1 VPALRLLHGATNGSV
16 LIVGDRIARAGDV
29 SMFDVP
35 DDTQTIDCTG
45 ATILPGFWNAHVHFF
60 ERKWSDASSIP
71 APELTAQLE
80 DFTGY
85 GFTTVFDLSSLHSN
99 TRALRERIERN
110 DVLGPNIRSVG
121 EGLVP
126 IGALPPPA
134 VMTVLGVAP
143 TPMPEVADAR
153 SGLEATRALL
163 DAGVDAIKV
172 FLSSNS
178 GQVVMSLDVL
188 HAIVDEAHRARK
200 KVFVHPNTPD
210 DVRNALRAGVDVLA
224 HTTPRGTW
232 DDEILEA
239 ARERRTALI
248 PTLALWK
255 HLLQHDRVS
264 LRDAMVDAAIK
275 QLRMW
280 RDAGGIVLFG
290 TDYGAVG
297 ADPDNEHG
305 LMREAGM
312 DDDAIL
318 ASMTNAPAEFF
329 GDPDRGRIAPDCI
342 ADLAIVDAP
351 LGPARMT
358 IKSGDIIYPVYGE
371 RT

>member
-1 VPALRLLHGATNGSV
+1 
-16 LIVGDRIARAGDV
+16 
-29 SMFDVP
+29 
-35 DDTQTIDCTG
+35 
-45 ATILPGFWNAHVHFF
+45 
-60 ERKWSDASSIP
+60 
-71 APELTAQLE
+71 
-80 DFTGY
+80 
-85 GFTTVFDLSSLHSN
+85 
-99 TRALRERIERN
+99 
-110 DVLGPNIRSVG
+110 
-121 EGLVP
+121 
-126 IGALPPPA
+126 

-188 HAIVDEAHRARK
+188 HVIVDEAHRARR

-290 TDYGAVG
+290 TDYGAIG
-297 ADPDNEHG
+297 ADPGEEYA
-305 LMREAGM
+305 LMRYAGM

-318 ASMTNAPAEFF
+318 ASMTSEPCDFF
-329 GDPDRGRIAPDCI
+329 GESDRGRIAPDCI
-342 ADLAIVDAP
+342 ADLAVIDAP

-358 IKSGDIIYPVYGE
+358 IRAGEIIYPVSL
-371 RT
+371 